1 MNVLRFNF
9 RNEENRKSVSA
20 VMVDE
25 GYIIQNTNPQPG
37 SYLMNIYILD
47 ENDTNP
53 PKAEGTEP
61 MDKEGPDREEVT
73 EVEEVE

>member
-9 RNEENRKSVSA
+9 RNEENRKNVSSIMA
-20 VMVDE
+20 DE
-25 GYIIQNTNPQPG
+25 GYIVQNTNPQPG

-53 PKAEGTEP
+53 PKAEGLE
-61 MDKEGPDREEVT
+61 DKEGSDKEETT
-73 EVEEVE
+73 EIEEVE

>member
-25 GYIIQNTNPQPG
+25 GYIIQNTNP
-37 SYLMNIYILD
+37 
-47 ENDTNP
+47 

>member
-9 RNEENRKSVSA
+9 RNEENRKNVSA
-20 VMVDE
+20 IMADE
-25 GYIIQNTNPQPG
+25 GYIVQNTNPQPG

-47 ENDTNP
+47 ESDTN
-53 PKAEGTEP
+53 KTE
-61 MDKEGPDREEVT
+61 DAGDDQNQEAT

>member
-9 RNEENRKSVSA
+9 RNEENRKNVSA
-20 VMVDE
+20 IMVDE

-47 ENDTNP
+47 ESDTNP
-53 PKAEGTEP
+53 PKAEETE
-61 MDKEGPDREEVT
+61 DREETT
-73 EVEEVE
+73 EIEEVE

>member
-9 RNEENRKSVSA
+9 RNEENRKNVSTI
-20 VMVDE
+20 MVDE

-47 ENDTNP
+47 ESDTN
-53 PKAEGTEP
+53 KTE
-61 MDKEGPDREEVT
+61 ET
-73 EVEEVE
+73 ENQEPTEIEEVE